1 MRCAD
6 VTAKHVL
13 IRWHLVVAIANTYA
27 NAIIDALVYSLL
39 VNAIHVLTPLSSV
52 VKNHNVGVVTE

>member
-1 MRCAD
+1 MRCAH
-6 VTAKHVL
+6 VTAKHAL

-27 NAIIDALVYSLL
+27 NAIIDALVYFF

-52 VKNHNVGVVTE
+52 VKVRS